1 MKIINGNILDMTDG
15 IIVHQVNC
23 KGVMGAGLALQIK
36 NKWPVVFKE
45 YTEHIK
51 YRFERLKQHPLGS
64 INGTSVSNTS
74 KFLMVYNFYSQ
85 DNYGRNDRQTNY
97 EAFEKCLIT
106 LNKRFENSKIPI
118 GSIPVYFPYGI
129 GCGLAGGDWEIISK
143 MIEKYIPYATIVK
156 LN

>member
-36 NKWPVVFKE
+36 NKWPIVFKE

-64 INGTSVSNTS
+64 INGTSVSKS
-74 KFLMVYNFYSQ
+74 LIIYNFYSQ
-85 DNYGRNDRQTNY
+85 DNYGRNGRQTNY
-97 EAFEKCLIT
+97 EAFEKCLIGLT
-106 LNKRFENSKIPI
+106 KRFENSKITV

-129 GCGLAGGDWEIISK
+129 GCGLAGGDWKVISK
-143 MIEKYIPYATIVK
+143 MIEKYFPQAIIVK
-156 LN
+156 LG

>member
-36 NKWPVVFKE
+36 NKWPKVFKE

-51 YRFERLKQHPLGS
+51 YCSERLNKHPLGT

-85 DNYGRNDRQTNY
+85 DNYGRNGIQTNY
-97 EAFEKCLIT
+97 EAFEKCLIG
-106 LNKRFENSKIPI
+106 LVKRFENSKVPI
-118 GSIPVYFPYGI
+118 DSIPVYFPYGI
-129 GCGLAGGDWEIISK
+129 GCGLAGGDWKVISK
-143 MIEKYIPYATIVK
+143 MIEKHFPQAIIVK
-156 LN
+156 LG